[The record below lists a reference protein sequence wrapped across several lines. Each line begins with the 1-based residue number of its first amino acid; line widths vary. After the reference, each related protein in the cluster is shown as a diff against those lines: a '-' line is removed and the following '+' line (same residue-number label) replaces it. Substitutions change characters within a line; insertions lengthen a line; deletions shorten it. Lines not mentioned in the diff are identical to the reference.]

1 VCVYEME
8 VRVCVSVLEVCVYV
22 CPQWRYVCETCR
34 RVSVYVS

>member
-1 VCVYEME
+1 VCVCMYEME
-8 VRVCVSVLEVCVYV
+8 VRVCVSALEVCV